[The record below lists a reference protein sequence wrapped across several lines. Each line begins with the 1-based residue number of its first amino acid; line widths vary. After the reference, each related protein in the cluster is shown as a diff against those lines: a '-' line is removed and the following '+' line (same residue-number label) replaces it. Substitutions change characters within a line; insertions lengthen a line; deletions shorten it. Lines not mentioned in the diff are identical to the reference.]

1 LTSGNRTEP
10 PPALRQRRGRA
21 DGRAHHAGDDR
32 LSIRALIGFDER
44 GRRFLCCRRL
54 SIGLPDILFYVF
66 AFLTLVCGALV
77 VANPFSRNPVTSAMF
92 LVLTIISLA
101 GLFVLLHAFFLAA
114 VQVLVYAGAV
124 MVLFLF
130 VIMLLDLKAEER
142 RKVKKLGLT
151 AGLVSIAAIVGIF
164 LKSLRSAAPGQDLPG
179 KTAIGDTAR
188 LGRLLFTNY
197 LLPFEIVSV
206 LLLVAMVGVILL
218 SKKDLK

>member
-1 LTSGNRTEP
+1 M
-10 PPALRQRRGRA
+10 
-21 DGRAHHAGDDR
+21 
-32 LSIRALIGFDER
+32 
-44 GRRFLCCRRL
+44 
-54 SIGLPDILFYVF
+54 GLPDILFYVF
-66 AFLTLVCGALV
+66 ATLTVVCGALV

-130 VIMLLDLKAEER
+130 VIMLLDLKEEER
-142 RKVKKLGLT
+142 RRVKKLGLGV
-151 AGLVSIAAIVGIF
+151 GLISIGAIVLVF
-164 LKSLRSAAPGQDLPG
+164 LKSLNATNPGRELPAPTVDG
-179 KTAIGDTAR
+179 TTFR
-188 LGRLLFTNY
+188 LGKLLFTNY
-197 LLPFEIVSV
+197 LLPFEIVSL

>member
-1 LTSGNRTEP
+1 MQD
-10 PPALRQRRGRA
+10 A
-21 DGRAHHAGDDR
+21 
-32 LSIRALIGFDER
+32 
-44 GRRFLCCRRL
+44 
-54 SIGLPDILFYVF
+54 LFYVF
-66 AFLTLVCGALV
+66 AFLTLVFGFLV

-101 GLFVLLHAFFLAA
+101 GLFALLHAFFLAA

-142 RKVKKLGLT
+142 RKIKVLGI
-151 AGLVSIAAIVGIF
+151 AGGLVSAGAILGIF
-164 LKSLRSAAPGQDLPG
+164 LSSLWNVTSRGNAFLGASESPALEGG
-179 KTAIGDTAR
+179 TTR
-188 LGRLLFTNY
+188 LGKLLFTQY

-206 LLLVAMVGVILL
+206 LLLVAMVGVVLL